1 MVREGRATA
10 SSVARPSPKEGR
22 TVKSKPVVREA
33 PPMPARATRQT
44 ASAASWARRRQ
55 KLAPY
60 AFISPTAV
68 LMIILTLIPIVM
80 VINYSVMDNVIMNKH
95 PQFVGLAR
103 YAKVL
108 TDKVFWTATRNTA
121 FFTGVSV
128 VAHLVLGLG
137 FAMLLNTPL
146 LGRMT
151 KALFRTL
158 YILPWLFTVAIIAIL
173 WRLLL
178 DPNGVIN
185 YLLTTFGPMGKQIAW
200 LGEPGIALY
209 AVTFINIWS
218 GYPFY
223 MVSLLA
229 GLQGI
234 PQELY
239 EAARVDGA
247 SPVQQFFNV
256 TLPQLKPII
265 VSMAMLDIIFTTQ
278 QFALIWMT
286 TGGGPIHVTEMLSTY
301 TYKLAFSSYEFSTA
315 SASAVIVLLFSMVLA
330 FFYVRHQ
337 RARD

>member
-1 MVREGRATA
+1 M
-10 SSVARPSPKEGR
+10 
-22 TVKSKPVVREA
+22 KSKPVVREA
-33 PPMPARATRQT
+33 PPLTARPTPQT

-55 KLAPY
+55 KLVPY

-95 PQFVGLAR
+95 PQFVGLER

-108 TDKVFWTATRNTA
+108 SDKVFWTATRNTA

-185 YLLTTFGPMGKQIAW
+185 YLLTTFGPMSKQIAW

-239 EAARVDGA
+239 EAAKVDGA
-247 SPVQQFFNV
+247 SPVQQFVNV

-265 VSMAMLDIIFTTQ
+265 VSMAMLDVIFTTQ

-330 FFYVRHQ
+330 YFYVRHQ